1 MQNPRRP
8 HDASPASGVATRM
21 PRRWAVAILV
31 LSALLLATVPPS
43 GGASACWAP
52 PVAGRVADPFRAPAC
67 RWCAGN
73 RGIEYAVRAG
83 TTVRAVATG
92 VVTYSGAVA
101 GTRYVVIDIGAGR
114 RVTYG
119 RLSSTRVRRGDR
131 VVARTP
137 VGTASG
143 TLFFG
148 LRIHGVYTD
157 PAPFFG
163 VLVGRPR
170 LIPSDGGRPRPAPP
184 PSFRCGRR

>member
-1 MQNPRRP
+1 MAR
-8 HDASPASGVATRM
+8 T
-21 PRRWAVAILV
+21 PRRWAAATLV
-31 LSALLLATVPPS
+31 LSALVLAAVPS
-43 GGASACWAP
+43 RGAASACWAP
-52 PVAGRVADPFRAPAC
+52 PVVGRVADPFRAPAC

-73 RGIEYAVRAG
+73 RGIEYAVGAG
-83 TTVRAVATG
+83 TSVRAVATG
-92 VVTYSGAVA
+92 VVTYSGVVA

-119 RLSSTRVRRGDR
+119 RLSSAGVRLGDR

-148 LRIHGVYTD
+148 LRVHGAYTD
-157 PAPFFG
+157 PASLIG